1 MTTNEIIKE
10 ILDRHV
16 DVTGY
21 VVNAD
26 NIKSVYMYNDG
37 TNPDN
42 LEENYLIF
50 YEIHGLK
57 YVEIGTM
64 YRYCDNDG
72 YGVDDLGL
80 NFVTKKQYVY
90 NKITTEIKNQILKI
104 QPYILDY
111 HEFENEDYCF
121 DNTNKHDLI
130 YKKNGRKY
138 YEFRDNHDEYVKLPI
153 DMIME
158 LIDIMILSD

>member
-10 ILDRHV
+10 ILNRHI
-16 DVTGY
+16 DVIGY
-21 VVNAD
+21 VVNTD
-26 NIKSVYMYNDG
+26 NIKSIYMYNDD
-37 TNPDN
+37 TVPDD
-42 LEENYLIF
+42 LDENYLIF

-72 YGVDDLGL
+72 YGREDLGL
-80 NFVTKKQYVY
+80 NFMTKKQYVY

-111 HEFENEDYCF
+111 HEFENDDDDY
-121 DNTNKHDLI
+121 DNTDKPDLI

-138 YEFRDNHDEYVKLPI
+138 CEFNNDTYIKLPI
-153 DMIME
+153 DIIME
-158 LIDIMILSD
+158 LIDIMIQND